1 MLELQI
7 SGKIRNKFGKK
18 NKSLREAGN
27 IPAVLYGH
35 NADNVA
41 ISLNLKEF
49 TKVFKSA
56 GESTIVNLN
65 IETDGKNQQK
75 PVLIYDV
82 DPDPVTG
89 ILRHADLYV
98 VNMDEKITAKIPL
111 VFVGESEAVKAFSGI
126 LMKNIHEVEVE
137 ALPKDLPREINIDIS
152 AIKTFA
158 DHICVKDLA
167 LADGVK
173 VLGHNG
179 DDMIAA
185 VKPPRSEEEMK
196 ALESEVKIDVDA
208 VKVESEEKKKVE
220 AEKKAAEEVAK

>member
-1 MLELQI
+1 MLDLQI
-7 SGKIRNKFGKK
+7 SGKIRNTFGKN
-18 NKSLREAGN
+18 NKSLREAGE

-35 NADNVA
+35 NTDNIA

-49 TKVFKSA
+49 AKVFKSA

-65 IETDGKNQQK
+65 LEQSGKKEQK

-82 DPDPVTG
+82 DLDPVTDQP
-89 ILRHADLYV
+89 RHTDLYL
-98 VNMDEKITAKIPL
+98 VNMNEKITAKIPL

-126 LMKNIHEVEVE
+126 LSKNIHEVEVE
-137 ALPKDLPREINIDIS
+137 ALPKDLPHEISVDIS
-152 AIKTFA
+152 MIKTFA
-158 DHICVKDLA
+158 DHICIKDLPLSA
-167 LADGVK
+167 GVK

-196 ALESEVKIDVDA
+196 KLEGEVKIDVDA
-208 VKVESEEKKKVE
+208 VKVEAEEKKKAD
-220 AEKKAAEEVAK
+220 AEKKAAEESAK

>member
-7 SGKIRNKFGKK
+7 SGKIRDKFGKQ
-18 NKSLREAGN
+18 NKSLRETGN

-35 NADNVA
+35 NKETVPV
-41 ISLNLKEF
+41 SLNLKEF
-49 TKVFKSA
+49 AKIFKSA

-65 IETDGKNQQK
+65 IEKNGKSEKN

-82 DPDPVTG
+82 DFDPVTDQP
-89 ILRHADLYV
+89 RHADLYL

-111 VFVGESEAVKAFSGI
+111 VFIGESEAVKAFSGI
-126 LMKNIHEVEVE
+126 FFKNIHEVEVE
-137 ALPKDLPREINIDIS
+137 ALPKDLPREINVDIS

-167 LADGVK
+167 LASGVR
-173 VLGHNG
+173 VLGHNA
-179 DDMIAA
+179 DDVVAA

-196 ALESEVKIDVDA
+196 ALEGEVKIDVEA
-208 VKVESEEKKKVE
+208 VKVEAEEKKKAE
-220 AEKKAAEEVAK
+220 AEKKAAEESAK